1 MNAYS
6 RLYVETEARMARLLG
21 EVGQSFSDSERA
33 EVLRFLKAGEY
44 GLALETLSFILI
56 EESKSVGPALLHGI
70 DEAASAMQLRD
81 ERFMY
86 DLHNFYDCQHGTV
99 V

>member
-6 RLYVETEARMARLLG
+6 RLYIETEARMARLLSGMG
-21 EVGQSFSDSERA
+21 ESFSDSERA
-33 EVLRFLKAGEY
+33 EVQAFLKVGEY

-56 EESKSVGPALLHGI
+56 EESKPVGIALLRGI
-70 DEAASAMQLRD
+70 DEAAEAMQLRD

-86 DLHNFYDCQHGTV
+86 DLHNFYDRQHGIV